1 MIIDLIYNLA
11 VLVSLSVVS
20 GYVGE
25 RYGYRLV
32 GKVLQGVLFG
42 CIAIIGMLRPF
53 HFSPGIFFDGRSVMI
68 SLCALFFG
76 PLAGIISGVFT
87 GCLRIYQGGAGT
99 LTGVMVILS
108 SLLLGSIGFT
118 LRDRRIFKISCLSL
132 LAFGLLVNG
141 TMVLLMFSLPGGVAT
156 TVITK
161 ITIPVLVLFSLATV
175 FSGTIIYNTIARND
189 SIDDLKKS
197 ELKFRGYIDN
207 SPDGVFVVD
216 NKGRYLEVNRAAVAI
231 SGLSRQELLS
241 RKISKA
247 FLEISSETGKS
258 YFDTLI
264 ENGSAKGEFIFT
276 PRGESRWLSIDAVKL
291 SDDRCLGFVKD
302 VTERKEAEKKIRL
315 LLDEKDIL
323 LKEVHHRIKNN
334 MTSIKGLLS
343 LQISAEKNSSAR
355 ESLKNAENRVQ
366 TLITLYSRLYCTDNY
381 RELSINTYL
390 CPLATDII
398 KSFQNNSNMLL
409 NLDVEDL
416 NLNIQLL
423 TPLGIIVNEV
433 LSNIMKHA
441 FIGLDKGVIWLSFSL
456 QKKTARLIIQDNGI
470 GIPASVDFENPI
482 GFGMQIVRM
491 LVEQLGGEII
501 IKRDNGTKFIL
512 EFTV

>member
-32 GKVLQGVLFG
+32 DRVLQGVLFG
-42 CIAIIGMLRPF
+42 CIAIIGMLRPL

-76 PLAGIISGVFT
+76 PVAGIISGVFAA
-87 GCLRIYQGGAGT
+87 CLRIYQGGAGT
-99 LTGVMVILS
+99 ITGVMVIIFS
-108 SLLLGSIGFT
+108 SLIGSIGFI
-118 LRDRRIFKISCLSL
+118 LRDRRIFRISILSL
-132 LAFGLLVNG
+132 LVFGLLVHG
-141 TMVLLMFSLPGGVAT
+141 SMVLLMFSLPGGMASA
-156 TVITK
+156 VIVK
-161 ITIPVLVLFSLATV
+161 IAIPILVLFSLATV
-175 FSGTIIYNTIARND
+175 FSGTIIYNTLSRND
-189 SIDDLKKS
+189 SIDELKKS

-216 NKGRYLEVNRAAVAI
+216 EKGKHLEVNQAASKI
-231 SGLSRQELLS
+231 TGLSRQELLS
-241 RKISKA
+241 RKIPEV
-247 FLEISSETGKS
+247 FFETTPETDKS
-258 YFDTLI
+258 YFDTLV
-264 ENGSAKGEFIFT
+264 ENGSAQGEFVFT
-276 PRGESRWLSIDAVKL
+276 PRGESRWWSIDAVKL
-291 SDDRCLGFVKD
+291 SDDRYLGFVKD

-343 LQISAEKNSSAR
+343 LQISAEKNPSAR

-366 TLITLYSRLYCTDNY
+366 TLIMLYNRLYCTDNY

-398 KSFQNNSNMLL
+398 NSFPNNSNVHLH
-409 NLDVEDL
+409 LDVEDL

-441 FIGLDKGVIWLSFSL
+441 FIGLEKGDIWLSFSL
-456 QKKTARLIIQDNGI
+456 QEKTARLIIQDNGI
-470 GIPASVDFENPI
+470 GIPFSVDIERPI

-491 LVEQLGGEII
+491 LTEQLGGEII
-501 IKRDNGTKFIL
+501 IERDNGTKFIL